1 MNLLLLHP
9 SDFVEGAPD
18 ELGEGRVRIRGRRV
32 EYVQAIHRARPG
44 DELRV
49 GAVGGLLGRGRVLAL
64 CDGQLE
70 LAVSLDRDPP
80 PALPFNLVLAL
91 PRPLVLKRALIHAT
105 CLGVKRIAL
114 IHARRVEKSYWQ
126 SGALSGETL
135 RQQLTLGL
143 EQAGDTVL
151 PTISMHRR
159 FRPFVEDE
167 LGCLLTEAQGF
178 VAHPDAARECP
189 RSLSGPVTVVIGPE
203 GGFIPYEI
211 EKLEEAGLTSVR
223 LGPRV
228 LRVEAA
234 IPYVVARLG

>member
-1 MNLLLLHP
+1 MGVHP
-9 SDFVEGAPD
+9 HH
-18 ELGEGRVRIRGRRV
+18 I
-32 EYVQAIHRARPG
+32 PG
-44 DELRV
+44 
-49 GAVGGLLGRGRVLAL
+49 
-64 CDGQLE
+64 
-70 LAVSLDRDPP
+70 
-80 PALPFNLVLAL
+80 
-91 PRPLVLKRALIHAT
+91 PL
-105 CLGVKRIAL
+105 KRIAL

-126 SGALSGETL
+126 SGALAGETL

>member
-9 SDFVEGAPD
+9 ADFVEGSGD
-18 ELGEGRVRIRGRRV
+18 EAGEARACLRGRRF
-32 EYVQAIHRARPG
+32 EYVQAIHRAQPG
-44 DELRV
+44 DVLRV
-49 GAVGGLLGRGRVLAL
+49 GALGGLLGEGRILSL
-64 CDGQLE
+64 CDGRLE

-80 PALPFNLVLAL
+80 PPVPLDLVLAL

-114 IHARRVEKSYWQ
+114 IHSRRVEKSYWQ
-126 SGALSGETL
+126 SDVLSDQALGE
-135 RQQLTLGL
+135 QLVLGL

-151 PTISMHRR
+151 PDVSMHRR

-167 LGCLLTEAQGF
+167 LSSLLHGARGF
-178 VAHPDAARECP
+178 VAHPDATQDCP
-189 RSLSGPVTVVIGPE
+189 RGPIGPATVVIGPE

-211 EKLEEAGLTSVR
+211 TKLEEAGVTAVH
-223 LGPRV
+223 LGQRV

-234 IPYVVARLG
+234 IPYVVSRLA